1 MESEYAAVGATRDR
15 LDEIEH
21 LSSSAA
27 QGNQRDAILR
37 CVTDLFLITAD
48 RQRPP
53 DTQVFGTVMSRL
65 VSDAPVP
72 ARAELAERL
81 ADAPK
86 APVDLVRQLAAD
98 IIDIARP
105 LLERSPV
112 LTDVDLARLSATC
125 GLAHSDA
132 ISRRAQLSRAV
143 TEILARHGDDLV
155 LVQIVSNPNAL
166 ITRDTYQHMAS
177 RAEVNAELRAALLE
191 RVDVPDAIVTR
202 LREMAQRQRSKAPG
216 EASSQGGGSMNGVAA
231 FQAEAPASGSAT
243 EGGSAGTARTVRSH
257 EEAKVAAL
265 ARESRFDETVIELS
279 KLTGLEPQLVRNCL
293 FTAEVPAL
301 VVLCKAHGFGSPTFS
316 ALLQLR
322 QAAGGISTKGI
333 ASAMRRFETM
343 DPSMAGRIM
352 RFLQVRLANPTEG

>member
-1 MESEYAAVGATRDR
+1 VGATRDR

-21 LSSSAA
+21 LASSAA
-27 QGNQRDAILR
+27 EGEQRDAILR
-37 CVTDLFLITAD
+37 CVTDLFLITAE

-53 DTQVFGTVMSRL
+53 DRQVFGTVMTRL
-65 VSDAPVP
+65 ASEAPVP

-81 ADAPK
+81 ADEPK
-86 APVDLVRQLAAD
+86 APIDLVRNLAAD
-98 IIDIARP
+98 IIHIARP

-132 ISRRAQLSRAV
+132 ISRRGQLSRAV

-155 LVQIVSNPNAL
+155 LLQIVSNPSAL
-166 ITRDTYQHMAS
+166 ITRDTYEHIAD
-177 RAEVNAELRAALLE
+177 RAEVNAELRAALME
-191 RVDVPDAIVTR
+191 RADLPVEITAR
-202 LREMAQRQRSKAPG
+202 LREKKPHPRSKGQAQAGTERSGP
-216 EASSQGGGSMNGVAA
+216 MNGVAA
-231 FQAEAPASGSAT
+231 SEAETAGSGLEAKSGSA
-243 EGGSAGTARTVRSH
+243 AARAVRSH
-257 EEAKVAAL
+257 EEAKLAEL
-265 ARESRFDETVIELS
+265 ARASRFDETVAELGR
-279 KLTGLEPQLVRNCL
+279 LTGLEPQLVRNCL

-301 VVLCKAHGFGSPTFS
+301 VVLCKAHGFASPTFS

-343 DPSMAGRIM
+343 DPNMAGRIM
-352 RFLQVRLANPTEG
+352 RFLQVRLANPG